1 MASISS
7 LSGSSS
13 ASSIYGNRNVI
24 SGLASGLDTETL
36 IENAVSGFKNKI
48 TSIQQ
53 QQQLVQ
59 WKQDAYR
66 GIIDKMVQLNRKYT
80 SYTSSTNLFSPSFF
94 NKAVTTS
101 VMGDNASAV
110 SATGRTNSDVKI
122 LNISKLAS
130 AAQYKGVAGAE
141 GSLLAGLTGTLDG
154 TKLTATASGE
164 LADLSGTVETG
175 ALSGSMSIKYGS
187 NSVYI
192 SFNENDVYKDA
203 EELAAGIR
211 EKLGDTMVKT
221 GSGEY
226 VKASDRIDVKVDKDT
241 GKITFADKSSA
252 GNAVNISNIDKDL
265 AATLGVSKTGTG
277 VDSFSVGTGD
287 TAKSKL
293 INTPNT
299 FDYLSGKSLNV
310 TLNGKS
316 KSISLKDLK
325 DNYTKVRDKAY
336 NDALEAKYKEWGVTA
351 DTATKEQQKEA
362 EDAATEAL
370 KADGKEEKLRKEAF
384 TTTIQEGLDKAFG
397 KDNVKVGVET
407 VDGVQKLN
415 FTVDKGDTISVTSD
429 AKNAL
434 GLGDDGLTTYLNT
447 SKKLGD
453 LLQGDKAFK
462 HMTEEEIM
470 AKEKESN
477 KNFSKAD
484 FDKKYEYRDIEGEDG
499 KTERV
504 IFNKDG
510 TEMFAPKTLEVN
522 GQKFEFDQDT
532 TLESLMSQINGNKE
546 AGVNISYSKLTNQF
560 SITATEE
567 GTSGSIDIKGDL
579 AGLFGKTNDDGE
591 LMLKDGSGT
600 YSEGT
605 DAEFEVEINGEQM
618 KMTRSSN
625 TVDFDGMSVTLKK
638 TFGYTQEPVMETKN
652 VLDEDGNPVYVQKV
666 DSNGNPLYRPVK
678 DAAGNITSYEPVYEE
693 MKETVQATNEDGS
706 LKYNLVKNEDTDPI
720 TFETKTDTDKIV
732 DAIQS
737 FVNDYNELVTE
748 VRKQY
753 ATTPAEKSTTNHT
766 RYMPLTDEDKEG
778 MSESA
783 IAAYEEKVKQG
794 LLFGQSDLAG
804 LHNALRDAIS
814 FANKSNDSSD
824 MLRLSRMGISTSYSN
839 GLTTLDLDVNQ
850 LRETLESDPD
860 SVRDIFTKS
869 VENGAKTDGLMQN
882 LQKVMNTYANTSTGS
897 RGILIQKAGSQYAP
911 TSIND
916 NELQTQYDNY
926 SEQIEKW
933 QTKMSDRVDYYTRQ
947 FTALEQLM
955 SQMNN
960 QSSMLSGLMGGSS
973 Y

>member
-122 LNISKLAS
+122 LNVKKLAT
-130 AAQYKGVAGAE
+130 AAQYKSSVGDSA
-141 GSLLAGLTGTLDG
+141 LLSQLTGTISKDDAGALKM
-154 TKLTATASGE
+154 TTAASGE
-164 LADLSGTVETG
+164 LADLSGEVEIG
-175 ALSGSMSIKYGS
+175 ALSGSMSIQYGS
-187 NSVYI
+187 NSVYL

-226 VKASDRIDVKVDKDT
+226 VKASDRIDVKVDN

-265 AATLGVSKTGTG
+265 GVRLGITKTGTG
-277 VDSFSVGTGD
+277 VNSFTVDKG
-287 TAKSKL
+287 KL
-293 INTPNT
+293 IESKNT
-299 FDYLSGKSLNV
+299 FDYLSDKSLNV

-325 DNYTKVRDKAY
+325 DNYTKLRDDAYTKALDEAYTDKGY
-336 NDALEAKYKEWGVTA
+336 NK
-351 DTATKEQQKEA
+351 DTATADQKA
-362 EDAATEAL
+362 EVEKIASDAV
-370 KADGKEEKLRKEAF
+370 KADEKKLREEAF
-384 TTTIQEGLDKAFG
+384 TTTIQDGLDKAFG
-397 KDNVKVGVET
+397 KDNVKVNFAK
-407 VDGVQKLN
+407 DGLGNAINKLS
-415 FTVDKGDTISVTSD
+415 FEVDKGDTLSVTSG
-429 AKNAL
+429 AKKAL
-434 GLGDDGLTTYLNT
+434 GLGDDGLTNYLNT

-453 LLQGDKAFK
+453 ILGDDAFEY
-462 HMTEEEIM
+462 MTKDEIM
-470 AKEKESN
+470 AKEKLSN
-477 KNFSKAD
+477 KNFSDAD
-484 FDKKYEYRDIEGEDG
+484 FEKKYTSKKVGD
-499 KTERV
+499 KTV
-504 IFNKDG
+504 YSKDG
-510 TEMFAPKTLEVN
+510 TDMFKPKTLEVN

-532 TLESLMSQINGNKE
+532 TLESLMNQINGNKD
-546 AGVNISYSKLTNQF
+546 AAVNISYSKLTNQF
-560 SITATEE
+560 SIKATEE
-567 GTSGSIDIKGDL
+567 GTSGKIDIKGDL
-579 AGLFGKTNDDGE
+579 AGLFGRVKTNADGKPIDE
-591 LMLKDGSGT
+591 DGKVIEGKSGNFVLDPDIKKDYDGNIVSGVVD
-600 YSEGT
+600 GT
-605 DAEFEVEINGEQM
+605 DAELEVEINGDRM
-618 KMTRSSN
+618 TLTRSSN
-625 TVDFDGMSVTLKK
+625 TIDFDGMSVTLKK
-638 TFGYTQEPVMETKN
+638 TFGYKEVEEQAK
-652 VLDEDGNPVYVQKV
+652 DEDGNLKTDTDGKPIMEKKLVA
-666 DSNGNPLYRPVK
+666 DP
-678 DAAGNITSYEPVYEE
+678 DA
-693 MKETVQATNEDGS
+693 
-706 LKYNLVKNEDTDPI
+706 DPI
-720 TFETKTDTDKIV
+720 TFESKTDTDKIV

-824 MLRLSRMGISTSYSN
+824 MLRLSKMGISTSYSN